1 MKIALPVDE
10 GKNETGICIS
20 FGRAPYFMF
29 YDTETK
35 DSSFLL
41 NSAAESQ
48 GGAGIKAAQLLAD
61 NKVDVLLTPRCGQNA
76 AEVLQSSNIKIFKT
90 IGASV
95 RENIQDFSAG
105 KLAKLSEIHAGFHN
119 HGGR

>member
-10 GKNETGICIS
+10 KKIETGICIS

-35 DSSFLL
+35 NSSFLL

-61 NKVDVLLTPRCGQNA
+61 NKAEVLLTPRCGQNA
-76 AEVLQSSNIKIFKT
+76 AEVLQSANIKMFKT
-90 IGASV
+90 VGTSV
-95 RENIQDFSAG
+95 SENIQDFAAG